1 MNQSFRLQLAL
12 RATVA
17 MTLAMGAITV
27 ACVTVLQ
34 RLIDRELDASVVSL
48 ASIQGASVVDSPDG
62 AMHFHEWALDP
73 DEAESVQDLVRYA
86 QVWDEAGR
94 SLLRSQFMSADLSW
108 NSEAV
113 ARASAGELVWQESDY
128 QGIPIRSLYYP
139 LDRFGPAHDGHVLQV
154 AAPLSARNAMVS
166 RLIAFFSFATLG
178 VAVVGFVGSWWL
190 AGRAMRPVYEVIDQA
205 EAISAT
211 SLDRRIEAYSEN
223 HEYRRLVEV
232 LNTMLARIQRG
243 FEAQRRFA
251 ADASHELRSPLTV
264 VRGEIEVALRRDRS
278 PEEYRSVLT
287 SALEEIERLSGMT
300 ENLLTLARSDADA
313 LTIRR
318 EPVDVSALGSTVTD
332 RYRSQ
337 AAEKGVELSLRTKG
351 ASSVRLDS
359 VLVERVL
366 RNLVDNAVKFT
377 PQGGTVHVLL
387 SLAGD
392 ALEIE
397 VEDSGPGL
405 GPEPQRVF
413 ERFHRVDSAR
423 TPGTET
429 SGAGLGL
436 AIVHAIA
443 EKTGGWATAEN
454 RPGGGARLRVHLP
467 GSTVQDVPMSRR
479 QVVHLNSEIGS

>member
-1 MNQSFRLQLAL
+1 VNQSFRFQLAL
-12 RATVA
+12 RSTLA
-17 MTLAMGAITV
+17 MTLALGAIAV
-27 ACVTVLQ
+27 ACVSVLQ
-34 RLIDRELDASVVSL
+34 GLIDRELDASIVSL

-62 AMHFHEWALDP
+62 EMHFHEWTLDP

-86 QVWDEAGR
+86 QVWDEGGR
-94 SLLRSQFMSADLSW
+94 SLLRSQFMNADLSW
-108 NSEAV
+108 NSAAV
-113 ARASAGELVWQESDY
+113 VRTSAGELVWQESDY
-128 QGIPIRSLYYP
+128 QGVPIRSLYYP

-166 RLIAFFSFATLG
+166 RLIAFFSLATLG
-178 VAVVGFVGSWWL
+178 TAVVGFVGSWWL

-205 EAISAT
+205 EAISAV
-211 SLDRRIEAYSEN
+211 SLDRRIDAYAEN

-232 LNTMLARIQRG
+232 LNTMLARIQQG

-278 PEEYRSVLT
+278 PDEYRSVLT
-287 SALEEIERLSGMT
+287 SALEEIERLSGLT

-318 EPVDVSALGSTVTD
+318 EPIDVSALGSTVLD
-332 RYRSQ
+332 RYNSQ
-337 AAEKGVELSLRTKG
+337 AAEQGVDLWLRTKG
-351 ASSVRLDS
+351 ESSVRLDP

-377 PQGGTVHVLL
+377 PRGGSVHIEL
-387 SLAGD
+387 SVANE
-392 ALEIE
+392 ALEIL

-405 GPEPQRVF
+405 GAKPQRVF
-413 ERFHRVDSAR
+413 ERFHRADSAR
-423 TPGTET
+423 TPGQET

-436 AIVHAIA
+436 AIVQAIA
-443 EKTGGWATAEN
+443 EKTGGWAKGEN
-454 RPGGGARLRVHLP
+454 RPEGGASLRVHLP
-467 GSTVQDVPMSRR
+467 SA
-479 QVVHLNSEIGS
+479 VVSEPPSAPK